1 VTTLREILSYVAESP
16 SKIVPFHN
24 LRARFNGDLTGLKVA
39 LADHLLDLRGD
50 CYALTP
56 AGSAFLV
63 RKPVKIVIAEKRC
76 IDCATLKPVS
86 EFWKNTASGDGLF
99 DYCSPCGNH
108 RKKVSM
114 EKRRL
119 EAEQRVRDAGSELV
133 ALAAQWDTAVAMLA
147 AVWEG
152 IIRCDTVIREAT
164 APLALDTDS
173 GRMHARTTFPR
184 AAYTLNLA
192 LSEARFPQTV
202 PLLREV
208 NFPPKLADYIG
219 LDPIA
224 DYGLT
229 LARQADDLETGNTH
243 AEESRAGPPEGL
255 TEQGHQGTEGD
266 DPRGARRRGR
276 AGVSGAQGEGEK
288 PRRVP
293 QARRPVLA

>member
-1 VTTLREILSYVAESP
+1 VAESP

-24 LRARFNGDLTGLKVA
+24 LRARFNGNLTGLKVA
-39 LADHLLDLRGD
+39 LADHLLDLQGQ
-50 CYALTP
+50 CYTITAAGIAFLAKQPETP
-56 AGSAFLV
+56 A
-63 RKPVKIVIAEKRC
+63 IVEKRC
-76 IDCATLKPVS
+76 IDCATLKPAS

-133 ALAAQWDTAVAMLA
+133 SLAAQWDQAVVLLTAA
-147 AVWEG
+147 WEG
-152 IIRCDTVIREAT
+152 IMRCDTVIREAT
-164 APLALDTDS
+164 AALGLDTDS

-192 LSEARFPQTV
+192 LSEARFPQTA

-219 LDPIA
+219 SDPIA

-229 LARQADDLETGNTH
+229 LACQALDFNTEKIN
-243 AEESRAGPPEGL
+243 AEESRAGAPERAP
-255 TEQGHQGTEGD
+255 EQGNEGTQGH
-266 DPRGARRRGR
+266 DPRGAGSGGR
-276 AGVSGAQGEGEK
+276 AGVPAAKGAK
-288 PRRVP
+288 PKARSVP
-293 QARRPVLA
+293 APRRPVLA